1 MILSEED
8 LFDRLASPS
17 NISVIGLRSGVG
29 RSKGDTNLG
38 DETKV
43 LLGLLGNNSEES
55 KSSVAAEFGVSTS
68 RVSTLSRG
76 LKSDNESLD
85 SDLKARLDSINA
97 KPSLSSKTEDAHS
110 KALDVLVGTLEAL
123 RPKLGEVT
131 KATDLSKIAAN
142 MSRVASSISQASSN
156 MKDSQGNIINK
167 VQVIVQ
173 APQMRAEADFEV
185 IEVK

>member
-1 MILSEED
+1 MILEDTD
-8 LFDRLASPS
+8 LFDRLSSPS
-17 NISVIGLRSGVG
+17 NISVLGMRNGVG
-29 RSKGDTNLG
+29 RGKGDTNLKG
-38 DETKV
+38 ESKA
-43 LLGLLGNNSEES
+43 LIAILGSNPEES
-55 KSSVAAEFGVSTS
+55 KSSVAAEFGLSTS

-85 SDLKARLDSINA
+85 SDLKARLDSINS
-97 KPSLSSKTEDAHS
+97 KPTLSSKTEDAHS